1 MSPFALGLVLTA
13 AVLHASW
20 NVLAKRSGGGTPFIW
35 LYFFVGVVIWIPVV
49 IVATAIVHPKF
60 TPLIVIFIAGNGV
73 LHAVYFSLLQRGY
86 RSGDLSVVYPLAR
99 GTGPLI
105 ASIVA
110 ILLFREH
117 PDAIAMTGIA
127 CIVVGIFAITGGRAL
142 VRKDFRLSIFYGLST
157 GLTIATYTLW
167 DKYSV
172 AVLLVNPIVYDYWG
186 NFARTALMT
195 PLVIHRRDEVL
206 DAWRRHRWEALGIA
220 ALSPTAY
227 LLVLWALITTPV
239 SYVAPAREIS
249 ILIGTFFG
257 VRFFSESFGRLRLA
271 AATLMFVGLVALA
284 HG

>member
-1 MSPFALGLVLTA
+1 MSPFALALVLTA

-35 LYFFVGVVIWIPVV
+35 LYFFLGVVLWIPVV
-49 IVATAIVHPKF
+49 VIATAIVHPAF
-60 TPLIVIFIAGNGV
+60 TPLIVVFMAGNGV
-73 LHAVYFSLLQRGY
+73 LHAVYFTLLQRGY
-86 RSGDLSVVYPLAR
+86 RAGDLSLVYPLAR

-110 ILLFREH
+110 ILIFREH
-117 PDAIAMTGIA
+117 PHAIAIAGIA
-127 CIVVGIFAITGGRAL
+127 CIVVGIFAISAGRAL
-142 VRKDFRLSIFYGLST
+142 ARKDFRVSIFYGLAT

-172 AVLLVNPIVYDYWG
+172 AMLLVNPIVYDYWG

-195 PLVIHRRDEVL
+195 PLALRRKDEVVR
-206 DAWRRHRWEALGIA
+206 AWREHRWEALGIA

-239 SYVAPAREIS
+239 SYVAPAREMS

-257 VRFFSESFGRLRLA
+257 VRFFSEGFGRLRFA
-271 AATLMFVGLVALA
+271 AASLMFVGLVALA
-284 HG
+284 LG

>member
-1 MSPFALGLVLTA
+1 VSPFALALVLTA

-35 LYFFVGVVIWIPVV
+35 LYFFVGVVLWIPVV
-49 IVATAIVHPKF
+49 IVATAIVHPRF
-60 TPLIVIFIAGNGV
+60 TPLIVIFIAGNGL
-73 LHAVYFSLLQRGY
+73 LHAVYFWLLQRGY
-86 RSGDLSVVYPLAR
+86 RAGDLSVVYPLAR
-99 GTGPLI
+99 GTGPMI
-105 ASIVA
+105 ASVLA
-110 ILLFREH
+110 ILIFREH
-117 PDAIAMTGIA
+117 PDAIAMAGIA
-127 CIVVGIFAITGGRAL
+127 CIVIGIFAISGGRAL
-142 VRKDFRLSIFYGLST
+142 LRADLRLSIFYGLAT
-157 GLTIATYTLW
+157 GCTIATYTLW

-195 PLVIHRRDEVL
+195 PLVVHRRDEVAR
-206 DAWRRHRWEALGIA
+206 AWRVHRWEALGIA